1 MKTIFLFTTA
11 LFFTLA
17 ASAQVEQVKMDRSNP
32 LTMEMK
38 MIFWS
43 GAEGY
48 ITSLPLGYVE
58 VGIEDSFARDY
69 SALAGSSGFSF
80 SFDDNII
87 NFTEVSSAQ
96 KPLSIGIMEMKSS
109 PESDFLAVV
118 DHGKTALC
126 IQMGHTETPPEELSK
141 MVRLVRTKDGRLA
154 AMVTV
159 AGTDEVFSQ
168 LPGVRDKI
176 CLVVPLEGTTPSSAI
191 QLAKDAAGNV
201 HALLIVH
208 EGMKRVKSEVPG
220 KANLNVTI
228 LTPSDKVLAEK
239 MGMTLVVVN

>member
-1 MKTIFLFTTA
+1 
-11 LFFTLA
+11 
-17 ASAQVEQVKMDRSNP
+17 
-32 LTMEMK
+32 
-38 MIFWS
+38 
-43 GAEGY
+43 
-48 ITSLPLGYVE
+48 
-58 VGIEDSFARDY
+58 
-69 SALAGSSGFSF
+69 
-80 SFDDNII
+80 
-87 NFTEVSSAQ
+87 
-96 KPLSIGIMEMKSS
+96 
-109 PESDFLAVV
+109 
-118 DHGKTALC
+118 
-126 IQMGHTETPPEELSK
+126 
-141 MVRLVRTKDGRLA
+141 
-154 AMVTV
+154 MVTV